1 MGFYEEDDEDY
12 WDDDYYL
19 RTQEEEER
27 EKWEEEEDEWEEE
40 EDEWEDEEDDEWE
53 GEEDDENEEDEES
66 NGRKFN
72 PDITNIC
79 KTKVNI
85 EKPIVNHIDKGL
97 PVKLTKSVPKPTVS
111 SKSVSKPK
119 VASKSVPKSS
129 INTSFSSALGDA
141 FLVVVIIILGWV
153 VWNVLTLIANIPW
166 YALTRPA
173 SAS

>member
-1 MGFYEEDDEDY
+1 MGFYDEDDEDY

-27 EKWEEEEDEWEEE
+27 EKWEDEEDEW
-40 EDEWEDEEDDEWE
+40 EDDEWE
-53 GEEDDENEEDEES
+53 GEEDDEDDEDEEN
-66 NGRKFN
+66 NGGKFN
-72 PDITNIC
+72 PDITNVC

-85 EKPIVNHIDKGL
+85 EKPIVNHVDKGL
-97 PVKLTKSVPKPTVS
+97 PVKLTKSAPKPMVT
-111 SKSVSKPK
+111 SKSVT
-119 VASKSVPKSS
+119 KSS

-166 YALTRPA
+166 YALKVIIQLA
-173 SAS
+173 VIAWGYYQLFIK

>member
-1 MGFYEEDDEDY
+1 MGFYDEDDEDY

-27 EKWEEEEDEWEEE
+27 DKWEE
-40 EDEWEDEEDDEWE
+40 EEDDEWE
-53 GEEDDENEEDEES
+53 GEEDDENEEDDES
-66 NGRKFN
+66 NGGKFN
-72 PDITNIC
+72 PDITNVC

-97 PVKLTKSVPKPTVS
+97 PVKLTKSAPKPMVT

-166 YALTRPA
+166 YALKVIIQLA
-173 SAS
+173 VIAWGYYQLFIK

>member
-1 MGFYEEDDEDY
+1 MGFYDEDDEDY

-27 EKWEEEEDEWEEE
+27 EKWEDDE
-40 EDEWEDEEDDEWE
+40 EDEWEDDGEDDEEDEWE
-53 GEEDDENEEDEES
+53 DDEEEKWEDDENDE
-66 NGRKFN
+66 GKFN
-72 PDITNIC
+72 PDITNVC

-85 EKPIVNHIDKGL
+85 EKPIVNHVDKGL
-97 PVKLTKSVPKPTVS
+97 PVKLTKSAPKPMVT
-111 SKSVSKPK
+111 SKSVT
-119 VASKSVPKSS
+119 KSS

-166 YALTRPA
+166 YALKVIIQLA
-173 SAS
+173 VIAWGYYQLFIK